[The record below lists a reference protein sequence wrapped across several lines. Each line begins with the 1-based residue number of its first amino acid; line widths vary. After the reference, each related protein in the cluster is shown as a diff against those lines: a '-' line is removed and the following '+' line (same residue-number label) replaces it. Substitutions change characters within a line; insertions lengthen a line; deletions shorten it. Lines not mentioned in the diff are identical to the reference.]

1 MSAKRHIQRLVWP
14 TTLVTVN
21 FGLIFFRSDLRGH
34 LGNDET
40 LWLCINALAYFAVAW
55 FVSRVLSIALDKT
68 AERRQP
74 YPRLLREIITALLF
88 LVALAAT
95 AALFTGQGAVGA
107 LAGSGLVLAMF
118 GFAIRNVV
126 ADTLSGIALG
136 IEGPFRIGDWIDI
149 DGMARGKVIE
159 IGWRTTRIL
168 TRDAT
173 YMILPNS
180 QIARQRI
187 TNYSAPKPHYRA
199 QITITLDHNM
209 PIKRARELMLD
220 ALKGATLIQQDPLPD
235 VRVQAYEESGI
246 TYALRYWLS
255 RFDRDIDCRDEV
267 YSLVDEALRQAGTT
281 ASYRRIELVG
291 PAIPTCATREKGVS
305 MFSEYG

>member
-1 MSAKRHIQRLVWP
+1 MSAKRHMQRLVWP
-14 TTLVTVN
+14 TILATVN
-21 FGLIFFRSDLRGH
+21 FGLIFFRSDLSDH

-55 FVSRVLSIALDKT
+55 FISRVLSIALDKT
-68 AERRQP
+68 TAHRQP

-187 TNYSAPKPHYRA
+187 TNYSAPKPHYRT
-199 QITITLDHNM
+199 QIAITLDHNM

-246 TYALRYWLS
+246 TYALRFWLS

-267 YSLVDEALRQAGTT
+267 YSLVDDTLRRAGTT
-281 ASYRRIELVG
+281 APYRRIELVG
-291 PAIPTCATREKGVS
+291 PATPACAVQHPDT
-305 MFSEYG
+305 